1 MHRRLPRCDTRRFQK
16 RKQSSVE
23 NTQVQ
28 SIHRDGICLVHT
40 HQNLFAKPF
49 VQDILMSFPGP
60 GHAYHSQVFWSPNL
74 LNGEQ
79 LTCSKAAC
87 EGGGTVLRFN
97 CPQKMQSLLNLWHGL
112 YSHSYLGKV
121 SGPPLGIVV
130 CLTSGQN
137 VLTKCII
144 PDSCCDMYIFSSQLQ
159 RESKFLIHPLGNEG
173 NRTPGHLHMLTIA
186 PGQRC
191 QVWGRA
197 PTILKS

>member
-1 MHRRLPRCDTRRFQK
+1 MHRRLPRCDPRRFQK

-49 VQDILMSFPGP
+49 VQDILMSFPGR

-97 CPQKMQSLLNLWHGL
+97 CPQKVEFLLNLWHGL

-121 SGPPLGIVV
+121 SGPPQGIVV

-159 RESKFLIHPLGNEG
+159 RES
-173 NRTPGHLHMLTIA
+173 
-186 PGQRC
+186 
-191 QVWGRA
+191 
-197 PTILKS
+197 S

>member
-1 MHRRLPRCDTRRFQK
+1 MHRRLPRCDPRRFQK

-40 HQNLFAKPF
+40 HQNLFAKLF
-49 VQDILMSFPGP
+49 VQDILMSFPGR

-97 CPQKMQSLLNLWHGL
+97 CPIVESVAWFVQSQLFRESEW
-112 YSHSYLGKV
+112 
-121 SGPPLGIVV
+121 
-130 CLTSGQN
+130 TSPGN
-137 VLTKCII
+137 SSMLDIWTKC
-144 PDSCCDMYIFSSQLQ
+144 PDQMHIS
-159 RESKFLIHPLGNEG
+159 
-173 NRTPGHLHMLTIA
+173 
-186 PGQRC
+186 
-191 QVWGRA
+191 
-197 PTILKS
+197 